1 MKEGK
6 SITQFPRQ
14 ELLTGDELFLVN
26 QKQNDG
32 TYVSRM
38 MRLSTLRN
46 YIIEQGQDQIY
57 FLITE
62 NDEEPQL
69 DEQPIITEDDD
80 HIICVL

>member
-6 SITQFPRQ
+6 SIMQFPRQ

-32 TYVSRM
+32 TYVSKM

-46 YIIEQGQDQIY
+46 YIVGQDQIY

-62 NDEEPQL
+62 NDEEQL
-69 DEQPIITEDDD
+69 FDEQPIITEDDD
-80 HIICVL
+80 HITCIL